1 MAEFVKVA
9 QTSEVA
15 PGQIVFV
22 QADGKDIS
30 LLNINGQFYAV
41 SDVCSHEECNMSDG
55 GELEGETII
64 CPCHASAFDVRT
76 GAVANPPA
84 TAPIETYPVRVE
96 GTDILV
102 SA

>member
-15 PGQIVFV
+15 PGQIIFV
-22 QADGKDIS
+22 QAGGKDIS
-30 LLNINGQFYAV
+30 LLNLNGQYYAV
-41 SDVCSHEECNMSDG
+41 SDICSHEECNMSDG
-55 GELEGETII
+55 GELEGESIV
-64 CPCHASAFDVRT
+64 CPCHASAFNVHT
-76 GAVANPPA
+76 GAVESPPA
-84 TAPIETYPVRVE
+84 TEPIETYPVKVE